1 MYAIIIAII
10 LGDLSNWFQLNCNLI
25 ITILPV
31 IIVYR
36 MGRLCGG
43 AHKISSIKAPLFSM
57 VGGRRV
63 LGMGGGVVVGWVV
76 GGGGGVCGVDG
87 ESWGGGLG
95 GKRWVW
101 VGGWVG
107 WWCCGEWVG
116 GCQGLSE
123 SVSYSSLLN
132 WY

>member
-25 ITILPV
+25 ITKLPV

-57 VGGRRV
+57 VGDWRV
-63 LGMGGGVVVGWVV
+63 LGMGGWWGWWGVWGW
-76 GGGGGVCGVDG
+76 
-87 ESWGGGLG
+87 
-95 GKRWVW
+95 
-101 VGGWVG
+101 WVG
-107 WWCCGEWVG
+107 W
-116 GCQGLSE
+116 
-123 SVSYSSLLN
+123 
-132 WY
+132 